1 MSNLVELKREY
12 DRARRAELETDE
24 AKAIINTHLELNG
37 GDDVAR
43 TATDPEKRDEEL
55 KKIAKDVI
63 NEVNASHDAGLT
75 AEGLNL
81 VQTEIL
87 AQFAILRERVDAKF
101 EELATSQEDA
111 LRDALQGVSKKLD
124 TLVAEREKAS
134 ETIGSGEKNIL
145 EQIEAMGEVVDAN
158 ATTLE
163 YIEYQV
169 DDLGGKM
176 KNMEH
181 RINVNTAKE
190 LKTLSGLAKELHGSG
205 NNAPV
210 ANASAALEADTPTQT
225 INQDTGKK
233 KKKNKAQPS
242 AMTATTATTKR
253 ATCMATKTD
262 GSQCTMLAKPGF
274 LTCSYQAHRAQE
286 EELKKKAV
294 PVPRVDSTAS
304 FQDTATNAQ
313 APPTTTQPSVAQGTR
328 PSRFKPPPGAAT
340 KKRKRG
346 GDDEEELEHNHLPG
360 ETREDCRACA
370 MGCGELTQPT
380 ISPILHSEEA
390 DQCDYNFDSP
400 EPENQVAHGFPP
412 SPPINGPIHNIH
424 SPTST
429 EADRLEAEHT
439 GFRNHEEV
447 VKELERLERLEKSQQ
462 NQHGVRMKQPTKP
475 GTGPDRFF
483 REAPRRNAGSNW

>member
-1 MSNLVELKREY
+1 MSNFARLKEKY
-12 DRARRAELETDE
+12 DRDRRAELEGEE
-24 AKAIINTHLELNG
+24 AKAVINAHRELNG

-43 TATDPEKRDEEL
+43 PATDPEKRDEEL
-55 KKIAKDVI
+55 KKIAKDAI
-63 NEVNASHDAGLT
+63 NEVNASRDGGLT

-101 EELATSQEDA
+101 KELATSQEDA

-124 TLVAEREKAS
+124 TLAAEREKAS

-158 ATTLE
+158 AATLK
-163 YIEYQV
+163 YIESQV
-169 DDLGGKM
+169 ADLGGKM

-190 LKTLSGLAKELHGSG
+190 LKTLPGLAKELHGSG

-210 ANASAALEADTPTQT
+210 ANTSAALEADTHTQT

-233 KKKNKAQPS
+233 S
-242 AMTATTATTKR
+242 CTATTANTTTKGAR
-253 ATCMATKTD
+253 CMATKTD
-262 GSQCTMLAKPGF
+262 GSTCTKLAKPGF
-274 LTCSYQAHRAQE
+274 LTCNYQTHRAQE
-286 EELKKKAV
+286 EELKKKSV
-294 PVPRVDSTAS
+294 PIPRVDSTAS

-328 PSRFKPPPGAAT
+328 HSRFKPPPSGAAT

-346 GDDEEELEHNHLPG
+346 GDDEEELEHNHKPG
-360 ETREDCRACA
+360 ETREDCRACT

-390 DQCDYNFDSP
+390 DQRDYRFESP

-412 SPPINGPIHNIH
+412 SPPINGPIYNIP

-429 EADRLEAEHT
+429 EADRLEAEQ
-439 GFRNHEEV
+439 GEFRNQDELMEEI
-447 VKELERLERLEKSQQ
+447 LQSQQ
-462 NQHGVRMKQPTKP
+462 RDKRQYKRSSSASKRTPHHFIK
-475 GTGPDRFF
+475 F
-483 REAPRRNAGSNW
+483 RHQSR

>member
-1 MSNLVELKREY
+1 MSNFARLKEKY
-12 DRARRAELETDE
+12 DRDRRAELEGEE
-24 AKAIINTHLELNG
+24 AKAVINAHRELNG

-43 TATDPEKRDEEL
+43 PATDPEKRDEEL
-55 KKIAKDVI
+55 KKIAKDAI
-63 NEVNASHDAGLT
+63 NEVNASRDGGLT

-101 EELATSQEDA
+101 KELATSQEDA

-124 TLVAEREKAS
+124 TLAAEREKAS

-158 ATTLE
+158 AATLK
-163 YIEYQV
+163 YIESQV
-169 DDLGGKM
+169 ADLGGKM

-190 LKTLSGLAKELHGSG
+190 LKTLPGLAKELHGSG

-210 ANASAALEADTPTQT
+210 ANTSAALEADTHTQT

-233 KKKNKAQPS
+233 S
-242 AMTATTATTKR
+242 CTATTANTTTKGAR
-253 ATCMATKTD
+253 CMATKTD
-262 GSQCTMLAKPGF
+262 GSTCTKLAKPGF
-274 LTCSYQAHRAQE
+274 LTCNYQTHRAQE
-286 EELKKKAV
+286 EELKKKSV
-294 PVPRVDSTAS
+294 PIPRVDSTAS

-328 PSRFKPPPGAAT
+328 HSRFKPPPSGAAT

-346 GDDEEELEHNHLPG
+346 GDDEEELEHNHKPG
-360 ETREDCRACA
+360 ETREDCRACK

-380 ISPILHSEEA
+380 NSAILHSEEA
-390 DQCDYNFDSP
+390 DQRDYRFESP

-412 SPPINGPIHNIH
+412 SPPINGPIYNIP

-429 EADRLEAEHT
+429 EADRLEAEQ
-439 GFRNHEEV
+439 GEFRNQDELMEEI
-447 VKELERLERLEKSQQ
+447 LQSQQ
-462 NQHGVRMKQPTKP
+462 RDKRQYKRSSSASKRTPHHFIK
-475 GTGPDRFF
+475 F
-483 REAPRRNAGSNW
+483 RHQSR

>member
-1 MSNLVELKREY
+1 MSNFARLKEKY
-12 DRARRAELETDE
+12 DRDRRAELEGEE
-24 AKAIINTHLELNG
+24 AKAVINAHRELNG

-43 TATDPEKRDEEL
+43 PATDPEKRDEEL
-55 KKIAKDVI
+55 KKIAKDAI
-63 NEVNASHDAGLT
+63 NEVNASRDGGLT

-101 EELATSQEDA
+101 KELATSQEDA

-124 TLVAEREKAS
+124 TLAAEREKAS

-158 ATTLE
+158 AATLE
-163 YIEYQV
+163 YIKSQV
-169 DDLGGKM
+169 ADLGGKM

-190 LKTLSGLAKELHGSG
+190 LKTLPGLAKELHGSG

-210 ANASAALEADTPTQT
+210 ANTSAALEADTHTQT

-233 KKKNKAQPS
+233 S
-242 AMTATTATTKR
+242 CTATTANTTTKGAR
-253 ATCMATKTD
+253 CMATKTD
-262 GSQCTMLAKPGF
+262 GSTCTKLAKPGF
-274 LTCSYQAHRAQE
+274 LTCNYQTHRAQE
-286 EELKKKAV
+286 EELKKKSV
-294 PVPRVDSTAS
+294 PIPRVDSTAS

-328 PSRFKPPPGAAT
+328 PSRFKPPPSGAAT

-346 GDDEEELEHNHLPG
+346 GDDEEELEHNHKPG
-360 ETREDCRACA
+360 ETREDCRACK

-380 ISPILHSEEA
+380 NSAILHSEEA
-390 DQCDYNFDSP
+390 DQRDYRFESP

-412 SPPINGPIHNIH
+412 SPPINGPIYNIP

-429 EADRLEAEHT
+429 EADRLEAEQ
-439 GFRNHEEV
+439 GEFRNQDELMEEI
-447 VKELERLERLEKSQQ
+447 LQSQQ
-462 NQHGVRMKQPTKP
+462 RDKRQYKRSSSASKRTPHHFIK
-475 GTGPDRFF
+475 F
-483 REAPRRNAGSNW
+483 RHQSR

>member
-1 MSNLVELKREY
+1 MSNFARLKEKY
-12 DRARRAELETDE
+12 DRDRRAELEGEE
-24 AKAIINTHLELNG
+24 AKAVINAHRELNG

-43 TATDPEKRDEEL
+43 PATDPEKRDEEL
-55 KKIAKDVI
+55 KKIAKDAI
-63 NEVNASHDAGLT
+63 NEVNASRDGGLT

-101 EELATSQEDA
+101 KELATSQEDA

-124 TLVAEREKAS
+124 TLAAEREKAS

-158 ATTLE
+158 AATLK
-163 YIEYQV
+163 YIESQV
-169 DDLGGKM
+169 ADLGGKM

-190 LKTLSGLAKELHGSG
+190 LKTLPGLAKELHGSG

-210 ANASAALEADTPTQT
+210 ANTSAALEADTHTQT

-233 KKKNKAQPS
+233 S
-242 AMTATTATTKR
+242 CTATTANTTTKGAR
-253 ATCMATKTD
+253 CMATKTD
-262 GSQCTMLAKPGF
+262 GNTCTKLAKPGF
-274 LTCSYQAHRAQE
+274 LTCNYQTHRAQE
-286 EELKKKAV
+286 EELKKKVV
-294 PVPRVDSTAS
+294 PIPRVDSTAS

-328 PSRFKPPPGAAT
+328 PSRFKPPPSGAAT

-346 GDDEEELEHNHLPG
+346 GDDQEELEHNHKPG
-360 ETREDCRACA
+360 ETREDCRACE

-380 ISPILHSEEA
+380 GSILHSEEA
-390 DQCDYNFDSP
+390 DQRDYRFESP

-412 SPPINGPIHNIH
+412 SPPINGPLLP

-429 EADRLEAEHT
+429 EADRFDREDDQAEQ
-439 GFRNHEEV
+439 GEFRNQDELMEEISQ
-447 VKELERLERLEKSQQ
+447 SQQ
-462 NQHGVRMKQPTKP
+462 RDKRQYKRSSSASKRTPYHFIK
-475 GTGPDRFF
+475 F
-483 REAPRRNAGSNW
+483 RHQGR

>member
-1 MSNLVELKREY
+1 MSIFARLKEKY
-12 DRARRAELETDE
+12 DRDRRAELEGEE
-24 AKAIINTHLELNG
+24 AKAIINAHRELNG

-43 TATDPEKRDEEL
+43 PATDPEKRDEEL
-55 KKIAKDVI
+55 KKIAKDAI
-63 NEVNASHDAGLT
+63 NEVNASRDGGLT

-101 EELATSQEDA
+101 RELATSQEDA

-124 TLVAEREKAS
+124 TLAAEREKAS

-145 EQIEAMGEVVDAN
+145 EQIEAMREVVDAN
-158 ATTLE
+158 VATLG
-163 YIEYQV
+163 YIKSQV
-169 DDLGGKM
+169 ADLGGKM

-190 LKTLSGLAKELHGSG
+190 LKTLSGLAKELYGSG

-225 INQDTGKK
+225 TNQDTGKK
-233 KKKNKAQPS
+233 S
-242 AMTATTATTKR
+242 CTATTANTTTKG
-253 ATCMATKTD
+253 ATCMATKTN
-262 GSQCTMLAKPGF
+262 GSTCTKLAKPGF
-274 LTCSYQAHRAQE
+274 LTCMYPTHRAQE
-286 EELKKKAV
+286 EELKNKAV
-294 PVPRVDSTAS
+294 PIPRVDSTAS

-328 PSRFKPPPGAAT
+328 PSRFKPPPSGAAT

-346 GDDEEELEHNHLPG
+346 GDDEEELEHNHKPG
-360 ETREDCRACA
+360 ETREDCRACK

-380 ISPILHSEEA
+380 GSILHSEEA
-390 DQCDYNFDSP
+390 DQRDYRFESP
-400 EPENQVAHGFPP
+400 EPENQVAHGLPP
-412 SPPINGPIHNIH
+412 SPAMNGPLLP

-429 EADRLEAEHT
+429 EADRFDREDDQAEQG
-439 GFRNHEEV
+439 GFRNQDELMEEISQ
-447 VKELERLERLEKSQQ
+447 SQQ
-462 NQHGVRMKQPTKP
+462 RDKRQYKRSSSASKRTPYNFIKFRNQGR
-475 GTGPDRFF
+475 
-483 REAPRRNAGSNW
+483 

>member
-1 MSNLVELKREY
+1 MEAVRAAQEQLECAERKALDGAKDVIELYHK
-12 DRARRAELETDE
+12 
-24 AKAIINTHLELNG
+24 HS

-43 TATDPEKRDEEL
+43 TATDPEQRDEE
-55 KKIAKDVI
+55 KKKMVKDAI
-63 NEVNASHDAGLT
+63 NEVFDSRDGGLT

-101 EELATSQEDA
+101 KELATSQKDA

-124 TLVAEREKAS
+124 TLAAEREKAS

-158 ATTLE
+158 AATLE
-163 YIEYQV
+163 YIKSQV
-169 DDLGGKM
+169 ADLGGKM

-210 ANASAALEADTPTQT
+210 ANASAALEADTHTQT

-233 KKKNKAQPS
+233 KPKKS
-242 AMTATTATTKR
+242 CTATTANTTTKG

-262 GSQCTMLAKPGF
+262 GRTCTKLAKPGF
-274 LTCSYQAHRAQE
+274 LTCSYQTHRAQE
-286 EELKKKAV
+286 EELKKKAL
-294 PVPRVDSTAS
+294 PIPRVDSTAS

-313 APPTTTQPSVAQGTR
+313 APPTTAQPSVAQGTR
-328 PSRFKPPPGAAT
+328 PSRFKPPPSGAAT

-346 GDDEEELEHNHLPG
+346 GDDEEELEHNHLPD

-380 ISPILHSEEA
+380 ISPILHSEET
-390 DQCDYNFDSP
+390 DQRDYRFDSP
-400 EPENQVAHGFPP
+400 EPEERIPHGLPP
-412 SPPINGPIHNIH
+412 SPAMNGPLLP

-429 EADRLEAEHT
+429 EADRFDREDDQAEQG
-439 GFRNHEEV
+439 GFRNQDEVMEEI
-447 VKELERLERLEKSQQ
+447 RQSQQ
-462 NQHGVRMKQPTKP
+462 RDKRQYKRSSSVSKRTPYNFIVFKNQGR
-475 GTGPDRFF
+475 
-483 REAPRRNAGSNW
+483 

>member
-1 MSNLVELKREY
+1 MSNFARLKEKY
-12 DRARRAELETDE
+12 DRDRRAELEGEE
-24 AKAIINTHLELNG
+24 AKAIINAHRELNG

-43 TATDPEKRDEEL
+43 PATDPEKRDEEL
-55 KKIAKDVI
+55 KKIAKDAI
-63 NEVNASHDAGLT
+63 NEVNASRDGGLT

-101 EELATSQEDA
+101 KELATSQEDA

-124 TLVAEREKAS
+124 TLAAEREKAS

-158 ATTLE
+158 AATLE
-163 YIEYQV
+163 YIESQV
-169 DDLGGKM
+169 ADLGGKM

-190 LKTLSGLAKELHGSG
+190 LKTLSGLAKELYGSG
-205 NNAPV
+205 NNDPV

-233 KKKNKAQPS
+233 KPKKS
-242 AMTATTATTKR
+242 CTATTANTTTKG
-253 ATCMATKTD
+253 AKCMATKTD
-262 GSQCTMLAKPGF
+262 GSTCTKLAKPGF
-274 LTCSYQAHRAQE
+274 LTCSYQTHRAQE

-294 PVPRVDSTAS
+294 PIPRVDSTAS

-328 PSRFKPPPGAAT
+328 PSRFKPPPSGAAT

-346 GDDEEELEHNHLPG
+346 GDDEEELEHNHKPG

-380 ISPILHSEEA
+380 LSPILHSEEA
-390 DQCDYNFDSP
+390 DQRDYFGSP
-400 EPENQVAHGFPP
+400 EPEERIPHGLPP
-412 SPPINGPIHNIH
+412 SPAMNGPLLP

-429 EADRLEAEHT
+429 EADRFDREDDQAEQG
-439 GFRNHEEV
+439 GFRNQDELMEEI
-447 VKELERLERLEKSQQ
+447 RQSQQ
-462 NQHGVRMKQPTKP
+462 RDKRQYKRSSSASKRTPYN
-475 GTGPDRFF
+475 FINF
-483 REAPRRNAGSNW
+483 RHQGR